1 MGRRTRKHGMV
12 DCSNSSSDQY
22 FYRSFSIEP
31 WMDACAVCDK
41 ESSYWS
47 FRYSFTFFLFWGR
60 HFYISTNFPLSYSIV
75 LIRRSLK
82 CTVEWFFQYSFN
94 RADVNCVPLSD
105 TMVSG
110 RPWVANMLSSEL
122 IVAEVLVDAD
132 VLTSCSL
139 GMRFRR
145 NWLGYSIDGTCEID
159 MESAMVFFSFLAK
172 ELDFREMDLSWIIY
186 AAICWII

>member
-1 MGRRTRKHGMV
+1 MAWLIVRTVLPINTFIGHFPLSLEWTLVPYVIRNRLIDPSVTHL
-12 DCSNSSSDQY
+12 
-22 FYRSFSIEP
+22 R
-31 WMDACAVCDK
+31 
-41 ESSYWS
+41 
-47 FRYSFTFFLFWGR
+47 FFLFWGR

-82 CTVEWFFQYSFN
+82 CTVEWFLQYSLN

-110 RPWVANMLSSEL
+110 RPWVANMLSSKL
-122 IVAEVLVDAD
+122 IVAVVLVDAD
-132 VLTSCSL
+132 VLTSCPL
-139 GMRFRR
+139 GMRFRQ

-159 MESAMVFFSFLAK
+159 MKSNMVFSFLAK
-172 ELDFREMDLSWIIY
+172 ESDFREMDLSWIIY

>member
-1 MGRRTRKHGMV
+1 MAWLIVRTVLPINTFIGHFPLSLEWTFVPYVIRNRLIDPSVTHFRFFALGKTL
-12 DCSNSSSDQY
+12 
-22 FYRSFSIEP
+22 
-31 WMDACAVCDK
+31 
-41 ESSYWS
+41 SYI
-47 FRYSFTFFLFWGR
+47 YK
-60 HFYISTNFPLSYSIV
+60 FPLSYSIV

-122 IVAEVLVDAD
+122 IVAEVLVDVD
-132 VLTSCSL
+132 VLTSCPL
-139 GMRFRR
+139 GMRFRQ